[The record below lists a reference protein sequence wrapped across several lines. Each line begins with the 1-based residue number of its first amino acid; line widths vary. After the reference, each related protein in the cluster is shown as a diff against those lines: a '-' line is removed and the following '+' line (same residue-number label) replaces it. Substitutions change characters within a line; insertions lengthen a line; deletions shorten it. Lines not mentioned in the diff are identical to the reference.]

1 MAQATTVQPA
11 PAAIEDTFQ
20 TDKALVIA
28 AGHLIHDI
36 FTSFLSPLLPLIIA
50 KLGLSLTLAGT
61 LASFQ
66 QLPSLINP
74 LLGWLAD
81 RGSLRWFITLAPT
94 VTAITMS
101 LIGIAPSYVVL
112 SVLLLVAGVS
122 TAVWHT
128 PTPAM
133 IARVSGRQV
142 GQGMS
147 FFMLGGSLAYTIGPL
162 LGVAA
167 VSWWGLE
174 GIWRLIPLAVAASA
188 LLYWRTR
195 DIAIARPV
203 TQSNG
208 SLADSWRE
216 LKRVFLPL
224 SGIIIAQGFMLAALA
239 TFLPTF
245 MSSEGASLLV
255 AGSALSIYE
264 IAGGIGNLTSG
275 TISDRLGRRRVLAL
289 ALLLAPAL
297 MLLFLAAQGWIK
309 ILTLLAVGFTALSTS
324 PVMMALVNEHSRD
337 HPSTANGL
345 YFALNFVSKS
355 LIIILVGALGDR
367 FGLHVTFQACAVL
380 GFAGLPFV
388 LLLPRTSRAAQPVR

>member
-1 MAQATTVQPA
+1 MAQASAVRTA
-11 PAAIEDTFQ
+11 PVPTEDTFQ
-20 TDKALVIA
+20 TDKAFVIA
-28 AGHLIHDI
+28 AGHLTHDI
-36 FTSFLSPLLPLIIA
+36 FTSFLSPLLPLIIQR
-50 KLGLSLTLAGT
+50 LSLSLTLAGT
-61 LASFQ
+61 LASLQ
-66 QLPSLINP
+66 QFPSLINP
-74 LLGWLAD
+74 VLGLLAD
-81 RGSLRWFITLAPT
+81 RGSLRWLIILAPT
-94 VTAITMS
+94 VTAVVMS
-101 LIGIAPSYVVL
+101 LIGIAPSYAVL
-112 SVLLLVAGVS
+112 CILLLVAGVS
-122 TAVWHT
+122 TAIWHT
-128 PTPAM
+128 PAPAM
-133 IARVSGRQV
+133 IARISGRQV

-147 FFMLGGSLAYTIGPL
+147 IFVLGGSLAYTIGPL

-174 GIWRLIPLAVAASA
+174 GIWRLVPLAMAASA

-195 DIAIARPV
+195 DITLARPAG
-203 TQSNG
+203 QSNG
-208 SLADSWRE
+208 SLAESWRE

-224 SGIIIAQGFMLAALA
+224 SGILIAQGFMLAALS

-245 MSSEGASLLV
+245 MSSEGASLLM
-255 AGSALSIYE
+255 AGGALSVYE

-367 FGLHVTFQACAVL
+367 FGLYLTFQACAVL

-388 LLLPRTSRAAQPVR
+388 LLLPRTSRAAQPAR